1 MTTEEI
7 QFYKNEGLPEL
18 AENLNKQPSIDQPIV
33 FYGSSSFRL
42 WKNVREDLGNSRI
55 LNMGFGGSTLEACAL
70 YFNQLFKDIESP
82 KSVFIYAG
90 DNDLG
95 GGQKAEDILFSFES
109 IYNQLRLKYGEEL
122 PVFYMSIKPSPSKDD
137 ILHEIE
143 KSNFLVKEAMH
154 TLKNITYVDIFTP
167 MLDEN
172 GKSRP
177 DLFEDDMLHM
187 LPEGYAI
194 WTNVLKEVLK

>member
-7 QFYKNEGLPEL
+7 QFYKHEGLPQL
-18 AENLNKQPSIDQPIV
+18 AENLKAQPSINQPIV

-42 WKNVREDLGNSRI
+42 WKTVREDLGNAAI

-70 YFNQLFKDIESP
+70 YFDQLFKDVESP
-82 KSVFIYAG
+82 QSVFIYAG

-109 IYNQLRLKYGEEL
+109 IYRQLRFKYGEDL
-122 PVFYMSIKPSPSKDD
+122 PIFYMSIKPSPSKDN
-137 ILHEIE
+137 IMHEIE

-154 TLKNITYVDIFTP
+154 VLTNITYVDIFTP

-194 WTNVLKEVLK
+194 WTEVLKKVLI